1 MHVAGASPERD
12 SPRAALALLSWR
24 VNLAVVIVLFAL
36 SVLAWHSTIQEAVSM
51 RGMVMGLGHIGWLA
65 QGDMSAGVFLAMW
78 VTMMVAMMLPAILP
92 VLVRLRAASAALTA
106 AGYFSVWTLAGMTI
120 YPLGLGLAFAEMRF
134 PAIARAVPLAMGL
147 VVILAGLLQFTA
159 WKQQKLACCR
169 LAPARVAVATANAWH
184 HGIRLGLHCV
194 ACCAGPTAILLVI
207 GVMDLR
213 AMLLVSLAI
222 FLERHGP
229 QSQHIARVIGVI
241 AVISGL
247 WLVGSVAL

>member
-1 MHVAGASPERD
+1 MSRPGVHSG
-12 SPRAALALLSWR
+12 LLGVS
-24 VNLAVVIVLFAL
+24 AVVFVASAITTILWCASMARMPGMEMPGGWTMSMAWMRMPGQSWLGAAATFIGMW
-36 SVLAWHSTIQEAVSM
+36 SV
-51 RGMVMGLGHIGWLA
+51 
-65 QGDMSAGVFLAMW
+65 
-78 VTMMVAMMLPAILP
+78 MMVAMMLPAILP